1 MTTRLSILYNH
12 IKGGESMVNL
22 AIVVMETILRGGLSL
37 AKDLQV
43 NYTKSASVPGIS
55 VMFHP
60 GYDIDALA
68 HAGHFRHNA
77 ISYTSVAQLQQAL
90 GTIGYEIV
98 LRATPSPNNPDH
110 HSLLVSKHGQI
121 QPTLLDDVAQALAQE
136 FGKNIVPNP
145 YKQP

>member
-1 MTTRLSILYNH
+1 
-12 IKGGESMVNL
+12 
-22 AIVVMETILRGGLSL
+22 
-37 AKDLQV
+37 
-43 NYTKSASVPGIS
+43 
-55 VMFHP
+55 MFHP

-77 ISYTSVAQLQQAL
+77 ISYSSVAQLQQAL

-98 LRATPSPNNPDH
+98 LRATPSSSNPDH
-110 HSLLVSKHGQI
+110 HSLLVSKQGQI
-121 QPTLLDDVAQALAQE
+121 QAMLLDDVAQALAQE